1 MTLNMEPNQYPTIKP
16 GAMIVKNLLAK
27 IKNDG
32 YRRAAFVLLVLYG
45 IGRVLEVI
53 RPNKKQEETP

>member
-1 MTLNMEPNQYPTIKP
+1 M
-16 GAMIVKNLLAK
+16 
-27 IKNDG
+27 G
-32 YRRAAFVLLVLYG
+32 YRRAAFVLLVLYR

>member
-1 MTLNMEPNQYPTIKP
+1 MM
-16 GAMIVKNLLAK
+16 
-27 IKNDG
+27 G

-45 IGRVLEVI
+45 IGRVIQAV

>member
-1 MTLNMEPNQYPTIKP
+1 LQEQKMM
-16 GAMIVKNLLAK
+16 
-27 IKNDG
+27 G

-45 IGRVLEVI
+45 IGRVIQVV

>member
-1 MTLNMEPNQYPTIKP
+1 MM
-16 GAMIVKNLLAK
+16 
-27 IKNDG
+27 G

-45 IGRVLEVI
+45 IGRVIQVV